1 MSGPVERGEVPAIR
15 ASDAERD
22 EAVSALR
29 EHALAGRLTL
39 EEFSGRIEKALSART
54 RGELETLGRDLP
66 VPGKAAVGPARRRPT
81 RWSVA
86 VMGGIERKGR
96 WRPSARTAAITV
108 MGGCVLDLRNAEID
122 GPEVVITVI
131 TVMGGAEV
139 IVPEGVEVEVGGLVL
154 MGGREERLSDAPVL
168 PGTPLVRIRAFGLMG
183 GVTVRNKPLH
193 TGRPA

>member
-1 MSGPVERGEVPAIR
+1 MPAVR

-22 EAVSALR
+22 ETISTLR

-39 EEFSGRIEKALSART
+39 EEFSARIGSALSAGT
-54 RGELETLGRDLP
+54 RAELETLGRDLP
-66 VPGKAAVGPARRRPT
+66 SPGKGAVEPTRRRPT

-108 MGGCVLDLRNAEID
+108 MGGCLLDLRRAEID

-131 TVMGGAEV
+131 TIMGGAEV
-139 IVPEGVEVEVGGLVL
+139 IVPEGIDVEVSGFVL
-154 MGGREERLSDAPVL
+154 MGGRDLRLSGAPVL
-168 PGTPLVRIRAFGLMG
+168 PGAPLVRIRAFGLMG
-183 GVTVRNKPLH
+183 GVSVRNKPLH
-193 TGRPA
+193 TGRHA